1 MRLAW
6 RACIIDSVTAS
17 LGNIRG
23 AALDDFLA
31 WYARERDAERLR
43 AAVSSLPAPL
53 TRSVRWTEGVP
64 RLVPFAWYPCELVH
78 GVLDQ
83 LTVGLSDWE
92 RQHLAR
98 ESADY
103 VMETTLK
110 GVYRAI
116 FKAIVSP
123 AMMARF
129 SMRLWQLYYDTGESR
144 VTIESPTK
152 HRGQVSEWRGH
163 HPFLCD
169 VNRYSTHWLYR
180 QLGCDQLVVKQIE
193 CIERG
198 AKQCSTLATWSGQRS
213 S

>member
-1 MRLAW
+1 M
-6 RACIIDSVTAS
+6 TAA

-43 AAVSSLPAPL
+43 SAVSSLPPL
-53 TRSVRWTEGVP
+53 LVQSVRWTDGVP

-78 GVLDQ
+78 GIIDQ
-83 LTVGLSDWE
+83 LTVGLSEWE
-92 RQHLAR
+92 RQRLSR
-98 ESADY
+98 EAAEY

-123 AMMARF
+123 TLMARF

-144 VTIESPTK
+144 VTIESPTQ
-152 HRGQVSEWRGH
+152 HRSSVSSWRGH

-169 VNRYSTHWLYR
+169 VNRFSTQWLYR
-180 QLGCDQLVVKQIE
+180 QLGCEQVVVKQLE
-193 CIERG
+193 CVDKG
-198 AKQCSTLATWSGQRS
+198 ASQCTTLATWSA
-213 S
+213 